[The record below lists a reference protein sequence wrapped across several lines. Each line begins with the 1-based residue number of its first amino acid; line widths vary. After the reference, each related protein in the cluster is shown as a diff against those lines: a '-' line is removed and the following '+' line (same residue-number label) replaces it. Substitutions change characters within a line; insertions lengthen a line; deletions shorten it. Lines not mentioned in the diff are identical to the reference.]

1 MVVFLVVVVVIVIR
15 GRGVGTSA
23 HTVATGYQH
32 FKREPSE
39 V

>member
-1 MVVFLVVVVVIVIR
+1 MVVFLVVFVIVIR